1 MDDDEAVYN
10 KQRKQQL
17 DDIYGGYTNSVDDAY
32 NSNKLQDIN
41 WSGGNDNYYSTYDIE
56 NANIQELLANAKILY
71 EQKEKLIQ

>member
-1 MDDDEAVYN
+1 MDDDEVAYN

-17 DDIYGGYTNSVDDAY
+17 DDTYGSYTNSVDDAY
-32 NSNKLQDIN
+32 NSKKLQDTN

-56 NANIQELLANAKILY
+56 NASIQELLANAKILY